1 MGVDVGAKIHPQIC
15 HERISPGPAGFAAGG
30 FSPHPH
36 PNPRVPSLRER
47 EMDEEEGYR
56 QGERLD
62 KKKIDITA
70 GA

>member
-15 HERISPGPAGFAAGG
+15 HERISPGPTGFAAGG

-36 PNPRVPSLRER
+36 PNPWVPSLRER
-47 EMDEEEGYR
+47 EMDEEEGDR